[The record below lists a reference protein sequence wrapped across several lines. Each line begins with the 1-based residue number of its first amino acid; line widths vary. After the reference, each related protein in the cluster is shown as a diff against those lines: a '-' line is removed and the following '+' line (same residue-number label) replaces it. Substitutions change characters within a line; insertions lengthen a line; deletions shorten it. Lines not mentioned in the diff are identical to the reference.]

1 MSKNPVDENF
11 YEQTLIELFQQMGY
25 QYEYGPDVERDYRDP
40 FHAEDLKKGLRRMNP
55 MMSEDV
61 LEEAFRMVTHV
72 NEGTLEQRNEQL
84 MDYIQSGVE
93 VKYSEN
99 GRSKTALVR
108 LVNFSEPLQ
117 NDFKVVNQWTVVEHE
132 KIRCDIV
139 KNAGY
144 VLTGVN

>member
-11 YEQTLIELFQQMGY
+11 YEQTLIELFMEMGY

-40 FHAEDLKKGLRRMNP
+40 VCAEDLKKGLRRMNP

-93 VKYSEN
+93 VKYSED

-108 LVNFSEPLQ
+108 LVNFAEPYQ
-117 NDFKVVNQWTVVEHE
+117 NDF
-132 KIRCDIV
+132 
-139 KNAGY
+139 
-144 VLTGVN
+144 